1 MVQTIEKFDFLNIKK
16 VALFVHS
23 ILLVL
28 FYQYRKHIKPLAP
41 SITYISIHIKPSGFG
56 YSKQDQNSVTKD

>member
-1 MVQTIEKFDFLNIKK
+1 MILTMDKFDFLDIIK

-28 FYQYRKHIKPLAP
+28 FYQYRKHIKPLVP